1 MRIGICGAGTV
12 ASGVVSI
19 LRESK
24 GLEARLGSSAIQIAA
39 MASRRASDNPVFAG
53 IPFELDVFAMPCR
66 ADIDVIVELIGG
78 IDDALRLVK
87 AALSEG
93 KSVVTAN
100 KALLAHHG
108 AELMALAQSQG
119 VALLFEA
126 AVCGGIPIIKALN
139 ESFVGN
145 NVRGIAGIINGTT
158 NFILTKMAEPG
169 ANASFETVL
178 SEAQRLGYAE
188 ADPTFDIGGMDAA
201 HKLAIMAA
209 LAFDEPLQIDQ
220 VFTEGIQ
227 EIDGEDLKWAER
239 LGYKVKHLGIALAD
253 DTSLEMRV
261 HPALVPDQSQ
271 LASIQGVTNAV
282 NVLARPVGETLFT
295 GPGAGAGPTGSSV
308 VSDLFDL
315 ARGAPTSPPHS
326 LSEDRGSRK
335 AKSMLETKSG
345 WMVRLSVRDRPG
357 MMSQVG
363 SILADHGLSIDQI
376 QQRDAPDGTTTVVM
390 ILDSAIERDFQA
402 SFTALKSHPDVMPG
416 ARAIRVFDPESIG

>member
-1 MRIGICGAGTV
+1 VRIGICGAGTV

-19 LRESK
+19 LRESE
-24 GLEARLGSSAIQIAA
+24 GLKARLGSNAIQITA

-53 IPFELDVFAMPCR
+53 IPFELDVFAMPHR
-66 ADIDVIVELIGG
+66 SDIDVIVELIGG
-78 IDDALRLVK
+78 TDDALRLVK
-87 AALSEG
+87 VALSEG

-108 AELMALAQSQG
+108 AELMALAQSRG
-119 VALLFEA
+119 VSLLFEA

-158 NFILTKMAEPG
+158 NFILTQMAEPG
-169 ANASFETVL
+169 ANASFDAVL
-178 SEAQRLGYAE
+178 TEAQRLGYAE

-209 LAFDEPLQIDQ
+209 LAFDEPLQIEQ

-239 LGYKVKHLGIALAD
+239 LGYRVKHLGIALAD

-282 NVLARPVGETLFT
+282 NVIAQPVGETLFT

-315 ARGAPTSPPHS
+315 ARGAPTRPPQS
-326 LSEDRGSRK
+326 LAEDQVSRK

-345 WMVRLSVRDRPG
+345 WMLRLNVRDRPG

-390 ILDSAIERDFQA
+390 ILDSAVERDFQA
-402 SFTALKSHPDVMPG
+402 SLTALKSHPDVMPG

>member
-12 ASGVVSI
+12 ASGVVRI

-53 IPFELDVFAMPCR
+53 IPFELDVFAMPSR

-78 IDDALRLVK
+78 TDDALRLVK

-119 VALLFEA
+119 VSLLFEA

-209 LAFDEPLQIDQ
+209 LA
-220 VFTEGIQ
+220 
-227 EIDGEDLKWAER
+227 
-239 LGYKVKHLGIALAD
+239 
-253 DTSLEMRV
+253 
-261 HPALVPDQSQ
+261 
-271 LASIQGVTNAV
+271 
-282 NVLARPVGETLFT
+282 
-295 GPGAGAGPTGSSV
+295 
-308 VSDLFDL
+308 
-315 ARGAPTSPPHS
+315 
-326 LSEDRGSRK
+326 
-335 AKSMLETKSG
+335 
-345 WMVRLSVRDRPG
+345 
-357 MMSQVG
+357 
-363 SILADHGLSIDQI
+363 
-376 QQRDAPDGTTTVVM
+376 
-390 ILDSAIERDFQA
+390 
-402 SFTALKSHPDVMPG
+402 
-416 ARAIRVFDPESIG
+416 